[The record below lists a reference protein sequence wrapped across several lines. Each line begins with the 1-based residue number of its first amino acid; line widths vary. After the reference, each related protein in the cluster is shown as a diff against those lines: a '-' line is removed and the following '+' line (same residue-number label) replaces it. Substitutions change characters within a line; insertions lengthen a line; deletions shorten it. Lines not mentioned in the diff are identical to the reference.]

1 MKSSLQLANIL
12 DANQFHCANYG
23 NFNLIHRINIEGEG
37 TGGWEGGFAKNV
49 ITQFKSGSILENY
62 PILHTL

>member
-12 DANQFHCANYG
+12 GANQFLCANFG

-37 TGGWEGGFAKNV
+37 TGGWEGGFAKKNV
-49 ITQFKSGSILENY
+49 IIQSIDGSR
-62 PILHTL
+62 